1 MASTPLCLSFASV
14 LDNVREPPAD
24 LGKSNDA
31 LCCLCRIQNSEF
43 GPVEPAPNSF
53 ESLYAKQFSSNH
65 LGFSIISKYVTIDT
79 NILKLKTETTV
90 TTVNHKLMEFER

>member
-31 LCCLCRIQNSEF
+31 LCCLRGIQNNEF
-43 GPVEPAPNSF
+43 EPAPNSF
-53 ESLYAKQFSSNH
+53 ESLFDKLFSSNH
-65 LGFSIISKYVTIDT
+65 LGFSIILKYVTIDT
-79 NILKLKTETTV
+79 NIFLYITKENLKTETI
-90 TTVNHKLMEFER
+90 

>member
-53 ESLYAKQFSSNH
+53 ESLFAKQFSSNH
-65 LGFSIISKYVTIDT
+65 LGFSIIPKYVTIGMCKIIANARRQGREAFYVD
-79 NILKLKTETTV
+79 
-90 TTVNHKLMEFER
+90 R

>member
-31 LCCLCRIQNSEF
+31 LCCLRGIQNNEF
-43 GPVEPAPNSF
+43 EPAPNSF

>member
-31 LCCLCRIQNSEF
+31 LCCLRGIQNNEF
-43 GPVEPAPNSF
+43 EPAPNSF
-53 ESLYAKQFSSNH
+53 ESFYAKLFLSNH
-65 LGFSIISKYVTIDT
+65 LGFSLISKYVTIGT
-79 NILKLKTETTV
+79 NNFLYITKEKIKTETT
-90 TTVNHKLMEFER
+90 

>member
-31 LCCLCRIQNSEF
+31 LCCLRGIQNNEF
-43 GPVEPAPNSF
+43 ELIEPAPNSF
-53 ESLYAKQFSSNH
+53 KSLYAKLFSSNH

-79 NILKLKTETTV
+79 NIFLYITKENLKTETI
-90 TTVNHKLMEFER
+90 